1 MENIKKVTTAAPSF
15 EELTSEDREFVDG
28 YIEEIYDKLQMSH
41 VAFIKRT
48 LSEYVTKYVIKSKD
62 LVIREE
68 IENEKIIFMYEK
80 MLKIAGR
87 KEKSIEQYDL
97 CLRDFNHFVNKPFNK
112 INEDDIRSW
121 LLKLKEKDGNCDS
134 TINGKRGKIQT
145 FFRYLVNENYIHSNP
160 FDKIYTIKH
169 SEPNVPP
176 FNAYEMEKLRM
187 ACKNERER
195 AIVETFYS
203 SAIRVS
209 ELCNIKLSD
218 IDFTNMC
225 FRIDEHNKTGEE
237 DIGYL
242 NERAIIHIKKYLEE
256 RIDTNPY
263 LFVSRRRPFNQL
275 EVGGVEKII
284 KDLGER
290 AGVPNA
296 HPHRFRHTTATDLL
310 NRGSDITTVQRIL
323 RHKSIRNT
331 QIYAKKSRDNI
342 RNQYNK
348 CIV

>member
-1 MENIKKVTTAAPSF
+1 MENINKVTTAAPTYD
-15 EELTSEDREFVDG
+15 ELTSEDKEFVDG

-41 VAFIKRT
+41 IAFIKRS

-62 LVIREE
+62 LIIREE

-87 KEKSIEQYDL
+87 KEDSIEQYDL
-97 CLRDFNHFVNKPFNK
+97 CLKDFNHFINKPFNK
-112 INEDDIRSW
+112 ITEDDIRSW
-121 LLKLKEKDGNCDS
+121 FVKLKEVNGNCDS

-145 FFRYLVNENYIHSNP
+145 FFRYLVNESYIHSNP

-169 SEPNVPP
+169 PYPNVPP
-176 FNAYEMEKLRM
+176 FSAYEMEKLRM
-187 ACKNERER
+187 ACKTERER
-195 AIVETFYS
+195 AIVETFYA
-203 SAIRVS
+203 SAVRVG

-218 IDFTNMC
+218 LDFNKMQ
-225 FRIDEHNKTGEE
+225 FRIDPDNKTGEE

-263 LFVSRRRPFNQL
+263 LFVSCRRPFNQL

-284 KDLGER
+284 RELGDR

-296 HPHRFRHTTATDLL
+296 KPHRIRHTTATDLL
-310 NRGSDITTVQRIL
+310 NRGSDITTVQKIL
-323 RHKSIRNT
+323 RHKNIRNT
-331 QIYAKKSRDNI
+331 QIYAERKRDSV
-342 RNQYNK
+342 RYQYNQ